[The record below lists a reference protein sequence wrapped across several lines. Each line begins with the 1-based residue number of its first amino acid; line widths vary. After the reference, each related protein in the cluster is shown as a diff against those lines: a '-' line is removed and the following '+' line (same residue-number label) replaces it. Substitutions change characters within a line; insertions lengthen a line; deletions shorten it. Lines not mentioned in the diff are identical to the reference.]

1 MTTRYQ
7 PNQPYADD
15 FNCELCGR
23 TAAAKCDECNLWH
36 CEPCLVRK
44 MPRYCAPTATPK
56 NTPKNKTTTRT
67 NTMNR
72 PKSNTYPHA
81 QSPPRYHRTTAE
93 LSALLNWYTIRPAP
107 RTAWPKWK
115 GFHISSFKA

>member
-44 MPRYCAPTATPK
+44 NAEVLCAHC
-56 NTPKNKTTTRT
+56 
-67 NTMNR
+67 
-72 PKSNTYPHA
+72 Y
-81 QSPPRYHRTTAE
+81 AE
-93 LSALLNWYTIRPAP
+93 EHPEEQDDDED
-107 RTAWPKWK
+107 
-115 GFHISSFKA
+115 